1 MPSVLQMLPFA
12 CGFAD
17 PSVIDK
23 GVSCRNTSA
32 GSSGTGGCRKC
43 TCQPWCAL
51 AASGDP
57 LGAVACERD
66 INSYQF
72 PFGFS
77 NEHLWFSQTWRETKG
92 INVVH
97 QHSQKNNLW
106 FMAFSGWKP
115 AILVANINQSPGPPE
130 HDDSAEE
137 GAYVQV
143 PNPSSSMKK
152 HWIHHHQ
159 STYMNNGI

>member
-1 MPSVLQMLPFA
+1 MQLMFLAWSMNISWIRGWGLFWLFCDRFTGSHDVWVSVMPSVLQMLPFG

-57 LGAVACERD
+57 LGCWRSVGEGQ
-66 INSYQF
+66 IVTSF
-72 PFGFS
+72 
-77 NEHLWFSQTWRETKG
+77 HLGYSHKHEGKLKGSTFFISIHKTKSCDSWHFLIG
-92 INVVH
+92 
-97 QHSQKNNLW
+97 
-106 FMAFSGWKP
+106 
-115 AILVANINQSPGPPE
+115 NQ
-130 HDDSAEE
+130 
-137 GAYVQV
+137 Q
-143 PNPSSSMKK
+143 SS
-152 HWIHHHQ
+152 
-159 STYMNNGI
+159 